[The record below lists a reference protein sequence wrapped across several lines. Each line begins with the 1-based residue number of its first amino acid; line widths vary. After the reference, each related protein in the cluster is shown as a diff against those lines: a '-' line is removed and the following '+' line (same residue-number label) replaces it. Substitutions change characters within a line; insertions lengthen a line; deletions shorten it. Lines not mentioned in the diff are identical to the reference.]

1 MPLLPEYDP
10 RTGKTVLVPGLKIG
24 AYPGRLCLEDLRPG
38 DVLVWFALDNGS
50 KDDKTHVGIR
60 EATEGAYSH
69 VGIYLGD
76 GISIDAG
83 PNGVSKTQLS
93 DLMAGFESG
102 DVLRYRK
109 LGKRIEIVLEKARSF
124 EGYDYAHSDA
134 CRMPFRRAAYRAK
147 QYQRTPSRIKELI
160 GVFFLKRRLK
170 SGPPQNQVYCSQ
182 MVIEAYGAAGIYADD
197 VIRSAAIS
205 PNDLIEN
212 GEFEYMGF
220 VSNNPKPQ
228 RHLLDINAD
237 VARKTSGIW
246 KFDLRRLLGL

>member
-1 MPLLPEYDP
+1 MPFLPEYDP

-24 AYPGRLCLEDLRPG
+24 DYPGRLLPEDLLPG

-50 KDDKTHVGIR
+50 KDDKKHAIIR

-69 VGIYLGD
+69 VGIYLGA

-83 PNGVSKTQLS
+83 PDGVSKTQLES
-93 DLMAGFESG
+93 LMAGFESG
-102 DVLRYRK
+102 DVLRYRG
-109 LGKRIEIVLEKARSF
+109 LDKRIESVLAKARSF
-124 EGYDYAHSDA
+124 EGYDYAKSDA
-134 CRMPFRRAAYRAK
+134 NRMPFRRAAYRAK

-160 GVFFLKRRLK
+160 GGYFLKARLK
-170 SGPPQNQVYCSQ
+170 SGPPKNQVYCSQ
-182 MVIEAYGAAGIYADD
+182 MVIEAYGAAGIYPDEM
-197 VIRSAAIS
+197 VRSAAIS

-220 VSNNPKPQ
+220 ISNKPTPQ

-237 VARKTSGIW
+237 VARNTLGTW
-246 KFDLRRLLGL
+246 KFDWRRLLGL

>member
-1 MPLLPEYDP
+1 MPLLPDYDP

-24 AYPGRLCLEDLRPG
+24 AYPGRLFQKDLLPG

-50 KDDKTHVGIR
+50 KDNKKHVVIR

-83 PNGVSKTQLS
+83 PDGVSSTQLS
-93 DLMAGFESG
+93 SLMAGFESC

-109 LGKRIEIVLEKARSF
+109 LGKRIKIVLAKARSF
-124 EGYDYAHSDA
+124 EGYAYAKSDA
-134 CRMPFRRAAYRAK
+134 YRMPFRRAAYRAK
-147 QYQRTPSRIKELI
+147 LYQRTPSRIKELI
-160 GVFFLKRRLK
+160 GVYFLKERLK
-170 SGPPQNQVYCSQ
+170 SGSPKNQVYCSQ

-197 VIRSAAIS
+197 VVRSAAIS

-220 VSNNPKPQ
+220 ISNNPTPQ

-246 KFDLRRLLGL
+246 KFDWRRLFGL